1 MKQFLNFQLFEI
13 GNYVFTVGSL
23 VAILLIYIATRV
35 FIAFLTR
42 VFTKMADRRNMER
55 GRQYS
60 FLLLIRYF
68 IWIFAIALMLHTVGV
83 QLTFLIASS
92 AALLV
97 GIGLG
102 LQQLFADFMSGVL
115 MLFDRTVEQGDILQV
130 GDIVGVIEKINLRTT
145 ILRDRNDVI
154 VIIPNHK
161 FTADNVINW
170 SHNTAVTRFIVKV
183 GVSYNSDMNKVRQV
197 LLDCAAQHPH
207 VVTKDNMYATTVR
220 LADFGDSGVLFEL
233 LFYSSNMFRIESTK
247 SEIRFLI
254 WNALKENGIQI
265 PFPQRDLHIITGSMM
280 AKSED

>member
-1 MKQFLNFQLFEI
+1 MQEFLNYRLFQI
-13 GNYVFTVGSL
+13 SDYVITVWS
-23 VAILLIYIATRV
+23 VITIILIYIGTRV
-35 FIAFLTR
+35 LLAFIARLFTR
-42 VFTKMADRRNMER
+42 MADRRNMDR

-68 IWIFAIALMLHTVGV
+68 FWIIAVAMMVHSVGV
-83 QLTFLIASS
+83 KLTFLIASS

-115 MLFDRTVEQGDILQV
+115 MLFDGTVEQGDILQV
-130 GDIVGVIEKINLRTT
+130 GDMVGQIEQINLRTT

-154 VIIPNHK
+154 IIIPNHK

-170 SHNTAVTRFIVKV
+170 SHNRKVTRFIVKV
-183 GVSYNSDMNKVRQV
+183 GVSYKSDMEKVKQI
-197 LLDCAAQHPH
+197 LLECAAKHPH
-207 VVTKDNMYATTVR
+207 VTTNEKDYKTTVR
-220 LADFGDSGVLFEL
+220 MAEFGDSSVIFEL

-254 WNALKENGIQI
+254 WNAFKENGIEI
-265 PFPQRDLHIITGSMM
+265 PFTQMDLHVKQVPGQGNR
-280 AKSED
+280 